1 MAIQVAIGILVH
13 LRGDQVQVLIARR
26 RDEVVLGGYWELPG
40 GKLDPGETPDHC
52 AAREF
57 EEELALR
64 VVVGRSLPIIEHR
77 YDHGLVRLHPFYCTL
92 DPQAGGD
99 QQKPQ
104 NLQVA
109 EHRWVSPGELSNYR
123 FPPANVALIQTIQTE
138 LSHRGLEATLR

>member
-13 LRGDQVQVLIARR
+13 RQENQVRVLIARR

-40 GKLDPGETPDHC
+40 GKLEPGETPEQC

-57 EEELALR
+57 AEELNLR
-64 VVVGRSLPIIEHR
+64 VTVGRGLPIIEHH

-92 DPQAGGD
+92 APGPHGTE
-99 QQKPQ
+99 QQPQ

-109 EHRWVSPGELSNYR
+109 EHRWVLPGELSNFR
-123 FPPANVALIQTIQTE
+123 FPPANVSLIQRIQQE
-138 LSHRGLEATLR
+138 LGQSSMDPR